1 MTFKLLLV
9 ASSLLAFVGCGLIGN
24 YQSIYFYPMNTTNP
38 SQSFKGTIYNLRGR
52 IKLTSSVG
60 EEFNGELFSINRPED
75 PSDTLYSNELGFP
88 KNWNTVY
95 GDNYYSKNILG
106 SKRYSRGKLVGT
118 SGGIVYVEIIR
129 PNPNSNERLGVAI
142 DSNRQ
147 VYKITF

>member
-1 MTFKLLLV
+1 MALKRLLMV
-9 ASSLLAFVGCGLIGN
+9 SSLFAFTGCGLIGN
-24 YQSIYFYPMNTTNP
+24 YQSIYFYPINTTNP
-38 SQSFKGTIYNLRGR
+38 TQSFKGTIYNLSGKL
-52 IKLTSSVG
+52 KLTSSGG
-60 EEFNGELFSINRPED
+60 EEYSGELFSINRPKD
-75 PSDTLYSNELGFP
+75 PSDSLYVNELGFP

-95 GDNYYSKNILG
+95 GDGFFSMNVLG

-129 PNPNSNERLGVAI
+129 PNPTSYERIGVAI